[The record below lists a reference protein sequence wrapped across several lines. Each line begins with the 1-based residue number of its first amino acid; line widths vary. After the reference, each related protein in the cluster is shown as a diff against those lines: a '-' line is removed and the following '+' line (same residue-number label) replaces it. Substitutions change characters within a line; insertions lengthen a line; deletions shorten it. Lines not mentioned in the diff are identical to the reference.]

1 MLNGASHSLYFSRV
15 LHIFQDAA
23 VSRPELQL
31 QRIIDACEAVG
42 TESAQ
47 CDVSV
52 CSFRES
58 PIIFCTM
65 RDTDSYNRAILTV
78 LQFQGAENDPFEPH
92 GCIVLS
98 ESVRMSL
105 SFEIVYL
112 VCVQLGRGTSSP
124 PSCPSTLTHRP

>member
-1 MLNGASHSLYFSRV
+1 MRAKPSGQRV
-15 LHIFQDAA
+15 RN
-23 VSRPELQL
+23 VM
-31 QRIIDACEAVG
+31 
-42 TESAQ
+42 SAFF
-47 CDVSV
+47 
-52 CSFRES
+52 SFRES
-58 PIIFCTM
+58 PVVFCTM
-65 RDTDSYNRAILTV
+65 RDTDSYNRVILTV